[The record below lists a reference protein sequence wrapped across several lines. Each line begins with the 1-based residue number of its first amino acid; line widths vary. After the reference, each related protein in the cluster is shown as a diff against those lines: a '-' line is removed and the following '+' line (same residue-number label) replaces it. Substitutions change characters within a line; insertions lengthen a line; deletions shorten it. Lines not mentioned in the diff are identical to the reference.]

1 MTEMTEMIGWLVM
14 ISKPLDA
21 LEAQTPWG
29 TVPVTITVPGMIGWC
44 PVYESKAAA
53 LADNP
58 GATVYE
64 IGFSDVRSE
73 Q

>member
-1 MTEMTEMIGWLVM
+1 MSGWLVM
-14 ISKPLDA
+14 VRKPLDA

-29 TVPVTITVPGMIGWC
+29 MVPGTIKVPGMIGWC
-44 PVYESKAAA
+44 PIYESEEAA